1 MNFTKDIQHG
11 VYLKL
16 GPLPQK
22 LTWDI
27 AFARWGSWPHPIT
40 WQDHLAAQ
48 YTVSWQGYL
57 AAQLHKVPCFMRR
70 KKRRRK

>member
-1 MNFTKDIQHG
+1 MDFAKDIQHG
-11 VYLKL
+11 VYLKF

-27 AFARWGSWPHPIT
+27 AFARRGSWPHPIS

-48 YTVSWQGYL
+48 AEAQ
-57 AAQLHKVPCFMRR
+57 ARAQLLIAPSFMKCIKR
-70 KKRRRK
+70 KRK